1 MYQENGN
8 TGSAEQFG
16 PEEADGQV
24 DDVDERRVAEAP
36 PRADRK
42 DLEEASVGAEVG
54 HEALGA
60 SRQVEG
66 ARDDVGEVEQDADAA
81 AKLWSERPADHEV
94 GTSTLQKNVQTIAEA

>member
-94 GTSTLQKNVQTIAEA
+94 GTSTLIRKCSNFS

>member
-8 TGSAEQFG
+8 TGSAEQFC

-81 AKLWSERPADHEV
+81 AKLWSERPTDHEV
-94 GTSTLQKNVQTIAEA
+94 STSALNRKLSNFS